1 MAKNKTLLI
10 LSVIIVL
17 FGGVYFIN
25 NHLFADRENQPGNNT
40 NQNEDSQLEIDQM
53 NVLVLGLDSRD
64 GDFRGRTDTIMV
76 AGFNPSNDSIN
87 LVSIPRDTRVKVK
100 GEYLKINAAHVYG
113 GPELTLKS
121 LEDFLEIEI
130 DHYVV
135 INFDVF
141 EQMVDIVGGIEVD
154 VPIKMH
160 YPAENIDLEPGLQVL
175 NGEDALGYARYRYT
189 KEGDIGR
196 AKRQQQVVKL
206 LIEKLF
212 KIKNVIKV
220 PEMLNTVYS
229 NLETDFSLTEI
240 MEIAKAASQVKN
252 KPINSIVLPGTNKK
266 LLYDEQK
273 NLYLWYYIHDENKL
287 EEISEMFR

>member
-1 MAKNKTLLI
+1 MAKNKTLVI
-10 LSVIIVL
+10 LLMILVL
-17 FGGVYFIN
+17 VGGIYFVNNGIFIEEADKAGNTGTDETEETKIN
-25 NHLFADRENQPGNNT
+25 
-40 NQNEDSQLEIDQM
+40 QM
-53 NVLVLGLDSRD
+53 NILILGLDSRD
-64 GDFRGRTDTIMV
+64 GDFRGRTDTIML
-76 AGFNPSNDSIN
+76 AGFNPDNDSIN
-87 LVSIPRDTRVKVK
+87 LLSIPRDTRVKVK

-121 LEDFLEIEI
+121 LEDFLDIEI

-154 VPIKMH
+154 VPIKMY

-175 NGEDALGYARYRYT
+175 NGEQALGYARYRYT
-189 KEGDIGR
+189 EEGDIGR

-206 LIEKLF
+206 LLEKLF
-212 KIKNVIKV
+212 KVKNVIKI
-220 PEMLNTVYS
+220 PEMINTVYS
-229 NLETDFSLTEI
+229 NLETDFSLTET
-240 MEIAKAASQVKN
+240 MEIAGAASQVRS
-252 KPINSIVLPGTNKK
+252 KPVNALVLPGTNKK

-273 NLYLWYYIHDENKL
+273 NLYLWYYIHDQNKL

>member
-1 MAKNKTLLI
+1 MAKNKTLVI
-10 LSVIIVL
+10 LLMILVL
-17 FGGVYFIN
+17 VGGIYFVNNGIFIEEADKAGNTGTDETEETKIN
-25 NHLFADRENQPGNNT
+25 
-40 NQNEDSQLEIDQM
+40 QM
-53 NVLVLGLDSRD
+53 NILILGLDSRD
-64 GDFRGRTDTIMV
+64 GDFRGRTDTIML
-76 AGFNPSNDSIN
+76 AGFNPDNDSIN
-87 LVSIPRDTRVKVK
+87 LLSIPRDTRVKVK

-121 LEDFLEIEI
+121 LEDFLDIEI

-154 VPIKMH
+154 VPIKMY

-175 NGEDALGYARYRYT
+175 NGEQALGYARYRYT
-189 KEGDIGR
+189 EEGDIGR

-206 LIEKLF
+206 LLEKLF
-212 KIKNVIKV
+212 KVKNVIKI
-220 PEMLNTVYS
+220 PEMINTVYS
-229 NLETDFSLTEI
+229 NLETDFSLTET
-240 MEIAKAASQVKN
+240 MEIAGAASQVKS
-252 KPINSIVLPGTNKK
+252 KPVNALVLPGTNKK

-273 NLYLWYYIHDENKL
+273 NLYLWYYIHDQNKL